1 MSVLSVGKFLRD
13 GGYSQVEVQ
22 GGSLLRNTKLTGSV
36 NMVYKN

>member
-1 MSVLSVGKFLRD
+1 MSVLSVRKFPGD

-22 GGSLLRNTKLTGSV
+22 GGSLLRSSKLTASV